1 MKRIH
6 LLTFTCKK
14 KRIYGKLEKK
24 LLVRENFMSKKLI
37 ALDLDG
43 TTLNSASLISART
56 VQVLQKA

>member
-1 MKRIH
+1 
-6 LLTFTCKK
+6 
-14 KRIYGKLEKK
+14 
-24 LLVRENFMSKKLI
+24 MSKKLI